1 MRVYLLAT
9 SLVSTNSIDSS
20 NGDND
25 NFHGIFLLL
34 ETLFM
39 KWRFP
44 LYFSFHILSFLL
56 LKIFFYGSFHNSFCV
71 TAQWLLPKRK
81 NKIWWAA
88 SLVLNTVTSEF
99 DRKPASVMLND
110 VFRGEKWGV
119 GKLTKARFDTRA
131 HVNIDHIDLSLSI
144 CVCVFVCVWSL
155 SSPCFVRLGL

>member
-9 SLVSTNSIDSS
+9 SLVNTNNINSS

-25 NFHGIFLLL
+25 KFHEMFLGL
-34 ETLFM
+34 ETFFV

-44 LYFSFHILSFLL
+44 LYFSFTSSQFLASEDF
-56 LKIFFYGSFHNSFCV
+56 FFYGSFHNSFCV

-144 CVCVFVCVWSL
+144 CLCVCVRL
-155 SSPCFVRLGL
+155 SSLCFVRLGL